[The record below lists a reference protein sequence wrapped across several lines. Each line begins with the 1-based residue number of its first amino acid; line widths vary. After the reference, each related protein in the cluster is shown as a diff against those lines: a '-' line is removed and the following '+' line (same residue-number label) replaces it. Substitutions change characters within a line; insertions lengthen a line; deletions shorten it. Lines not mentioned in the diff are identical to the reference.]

1 MNNHLINDNVNEFL
15 NLYNCCDNLCVCSMG
30 LCFPY
35 CLFGRIYQSA
45 NFGSCFSGCCK
56 IFSLHFILNQHLDH
70 KKFLSFL
77 IFRITFI

>member
-45 NFGSCFSGCCK
+45 NFGSF
-56 IFSLHFILNQHLDH
+56 
-70 KKFLSFL
+70 
-77 IFRITFI
+77 